1 MTVETF
7 EYVTVDGR
15 KWMKIEQDNAFL
27 DILEGFESYRPV
39 YDGFVPEKYIAV
51 QAGGYCG
58 VFPRLLGEM
67 FQTVYTFEPDFANF
81 HCLVNNCYGSNII
94 KAQGA
99 LGNEHGMVTVSRQH
113 PQNRGMTNVKH
124 TPSSHVPVY
133 IIDDLDLPVC
143 NLIQLDTEGYEHKIL
158 QGAKNTIIRHRP
170 LISVEDSTQMIQEYL
185 EHYGYKKVAEVYR
198 DTVYKCER

>member
-1 MTVETF
+1 MT
-7 EYVTVDGR
+7 EYLE
-15 KWMKIEQDNAFL
+15 KIVVGEREWVKIASDDAFH
-27 DILEGFESYRPV
+27 DILEGFEKYR
-39 YDGFVPEKYIAV
+39 EAYIEHVTNFGVAV

-67 FQTVYTFEPDFANF
+67 FQTVYTFEPDYANF
-81 HCLVNNCYGSNII
+81 FCLVNNCYSSNII

-99 LGNEHGMVTVSRQH
+99 LGNEHGMITVVRAH
-113 PQNRGMTNVKH
+113 PQNRGMTQVRH

-133 IIDDLDLPVC
+133 VIDDLDLPVC

-158 QGAKNTIIRHRP
+158 LGAKNTIDRHRP
-170 LISVEDSTQMIQEYL
+170 LISVEDSNQQIQEFL
-185 EHYGYKKVAEVYR
+185 EGFGYKEVAKVFR

>member
-1 MTVETF
+1 MLFRSE
-7 EYVTVDGR
+7 EH
-15 KWMKIEQDNAFL
+15 
-27 DILEGFESYRPV
+27 
-39 YDGFVPEKYIAV
+39 VPEKFIAI

-67 FQTVYTFEPDFANF
+67 FQTVYTFEPDYANF
-81 HCLVNNCYGSNII
+81 FCLVNNCYSSNII

-99 LGNEHGMVTVSRQH
+99 LGNEHGMITVVRAH
-113 PQNRGMTNVKH
+113 PQNRGMTQVRH

-133 IIDDLDLPVC
+133 VIDDLDLPVC

-158 QGAKNTIIRHRP
+158 LGAKNTIDRHRP
-170 LISVEDSTQMIQEYL
+170 LISVEDSNQQIQEFL
-185 EHYGYKKVAEVYR
+185 EGFGYKEVAKVFR